1 MAIYDSPKVVWIGSS
16 PQALQYGL
24 FLAPKIQCGKILLN
38 YFFRVIPT
46 NWNSIW
52 HIFWHSVWHIF
63 WHSFWHILSGIYSD
77 ISSDILSDILCDIL
91 HSQLRSRSAHW
102 DLALA
107 VEVRQCPLSS
117 GTRGWG
123 GAAPTDIW
131 RSLLGSGSAHWD
143 LELAVDAEG
152 GRGSRRRQAE
162 AGGGGQHFWKNLGTW
177 QVGNYWWFIPS
188 NQD

>member
-102 DLALA
+102 DLEPRA
-107 VEVRQCPLSS
+107 
-117 GTRGWG
+117 RGWG
-123 GAAPTDIW
+123 
-131 RSLLGSGSAHWD
+131 RSPRR
-143 LELAVDAEG
+143 G
-152 GRGSRRRQAE
+152 GRRRRWAACSLIKSKDPHL
-162 AGGGGQHFWKNLGTW
+162 AGGTKWDRSVWYNIIYIYYK
-177 QVGNYWWFIPS
+177 
-188 NQD
+188 

>member
-1 MAIYDSPKVVWIGSS
+1 MCTYIYIFIRIIIIIIIITSS
-16 PQALQYGL
+16 SDPHHD
-24 FLAPKIQCGKILLN
+24 II
-38 YFFRVIPT
+38 
-46 NWNSIW
+46 
-52 HIFWHSVWHIF
+52 
-63 WHSFWHILSGIYSD
+63 SFIYSD
-77 ISSDILSDILCDIL
+77 IFSDILSGMYILTFFLAFYQAFYLIYLFSHSICIVCDIL

-131 RSLLGSGSAHWD
+131 HSLLGSGSAHWD